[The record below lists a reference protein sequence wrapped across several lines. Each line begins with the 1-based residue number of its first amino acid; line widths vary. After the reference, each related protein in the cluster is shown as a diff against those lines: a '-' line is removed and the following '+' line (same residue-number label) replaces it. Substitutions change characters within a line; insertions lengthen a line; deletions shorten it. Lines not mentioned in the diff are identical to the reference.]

1 MLLSVSCVTTE
12 DERAALLLS
21 KIESLYKKGA
31 YTEVLD
37 SITTLRLKF
46 PKAIESRK
54 VALRLWQEAS
64 LKLAQKE
71 IAKTDSALQLV
82 LGAIPHETNLYRA
95 NMMRVKRDSLKAR
108 YEAMCGVVRMVRI
121 RQKQETKKE

>member
-12 DERAALLLS
+12 DERAALLLY

-37 SITTLRLKF
+37 SITVLRLKF

-82 LGAIPHETNLYRA
+82 LEAIPHETNLYRA

-108 YEAMCGVVRMVRI
+108 YEAMCGVVRMIRI
-121 RQKQETKKE
+121 RQKQEIKKR